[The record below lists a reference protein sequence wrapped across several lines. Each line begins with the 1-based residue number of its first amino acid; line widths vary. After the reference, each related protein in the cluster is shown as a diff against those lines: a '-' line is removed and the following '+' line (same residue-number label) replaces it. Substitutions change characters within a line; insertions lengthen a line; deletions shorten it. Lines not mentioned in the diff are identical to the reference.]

1 MLCILPELRVS
12 CAYVNQGLF
21 GFKELKNKSGQ
32 KEKNFLKYGVSMD
45 PRERNVAGS
54 RESLDVGAE
63 KLLGANRPSL
73 DLKLHG
79 LVSPFSYK

>member
-1 MLCILPELRVS
+1 
-12 CAYVNQGLF
+12 
-21 GFKELKNKSGQ
+21 
-32 KEKNFLKYGVSMD
+32 MD

-73 DLKLHG
+73 DLKLQG